1 MFHVEQ
7 SIGSIFISIVLIFG
21 GFFLIVLLLMM
32 VLITLAKE
40 NNIRLNSDADA
51 HAEPLFEEC
60 DNFYGEEDIKHDGML
75 EED

>member
-21 GFFLIVLLLMM
+21 GFFLIVLL
-32 VLITLAKE
+32 LITLAKE